1 MKTKLLCIIFLSI
14 PTVMAYEMRLSGP
27 NICKQD
33 TIYPYEAIMKRENDD
48 KKKGNLKELKYE
60 WFLPGFIPEKA
71 DEKTPI
77 AKVRTH
83 KVEAF
88 SPDPKKWPKASAA
101 CNGKAIWSRRPVQEV
116 KTSNR
121 IDVKISPQQLR

>member
-48 KKKGNLKELKYE
+48 KKKGKRAGA
-60 WFLPGFIPEKA
+60 PPRSPRRRSRAG
-71 DEKTPI
+71 
-77 AKVRTH
+77 VRGSS
-83 KVEAF
+83 
-88 SPDPKKWPKASAA
+88 SPS
-101 CNGKAIWSRRPVQEV
+101 GGGSSRRATRCGLSACRCRRRR
-116 KTSNR
+116 TSP
-121 IDVKISPQQLR
+121 SG

>member
-1 MKTKLLCIIFLSI
+1 
-14 PTVMAYEMRLSGP
+14 MAYEMRLSGP

-77 AKVRTH
+77 AKVRTP

-88 SPDPKKWPKASAA
+88 SPDPKNGPK
-101 CNGKAIWSRRPVQEV
+101 
-116 KTSNR
+116 
-121 IDVKISPQQLR
+121 PQQHVMAKLFGREDQYKKSKHLTE